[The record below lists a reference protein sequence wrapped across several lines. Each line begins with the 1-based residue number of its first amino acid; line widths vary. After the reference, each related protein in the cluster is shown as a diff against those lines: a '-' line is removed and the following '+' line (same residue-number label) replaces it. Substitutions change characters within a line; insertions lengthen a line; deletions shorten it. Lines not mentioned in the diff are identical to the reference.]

1 MSPSNPNKMKPLR
14 LFTAVW
20 GDKHLDWF
28 EKCCLES
35 LSWPKNAASIEGATW
50 SIVTKSKDR
59 ERLIESIRNSKI
71 RIRDIDFMILGPEFD
86 VNPHA
91 AGQFMNEAYVNEIAK
106 CITYGA
112 QSLTAPP
119 DTVFGDGTIRNLR
132 EVGNQRDVVV
142 FAAHMRVLPDILTDI
157 ASHIN
162 ESGHQPSNAKLVSM
176 AIKHAHR
183 TWTEAEV
190 GLEKIN
196 SYVGGISWRYLDENL
211 YSVTHRLPTP
221 YLINFT
227 PEDLVYFK
235 NQIHYGV
242 IDHSFPGDCL
252 IDTER
257 QRMIGSSDGAF
268 MVELTDAEN
277 NIPPTAPYHEDQPD
291 HFWRNAKHNKINRMN
306 TIIFRGE

>member
-1 MSPSNPNKMKPLR
+1 VPKRKPLR
-14 LFTAVW
+14 LFSAVW

-35 LSWPKNAASIEGATW
+35 LSWEKNAEAIEGATW
-50 SIVTKSKDR
+50 SFLTKAKDR
-59 ERLIESIRNSKI
+59 ERLIESVKASGIKI
-71 RIRDIDFMILGPEFD
+71 RDVDFMVLGPDFD
-86 VNPHA
+86 QNPHA
-91 AGQFMNEAYVNEIAK
+91 AGQFMNEGFVMEISK

-119 DTVFGDGTIRNLR
+119 DTVFGNGTIKSLVA
-132 EVGNQRDVVV
+132 VGSQRDVVV
-142 FAAHMRVLPDILTDI
+142 FAAHMRVLPEILDGIRDYQVLTQK
-157 ASHIN
+157 N
-162 ESGHQPSNAKLVSM
+162 PSNAKLVSL
-176 AIKHAHR
+176 AIRHAHR

-211 YSVTHRLPTP
+211 YAVTHRLPTP

-227 PEDLVYFK
+227 PEDLVYFR

-252 IDTER
+252 IDSER
-257 QRMIGSSDGAF
+257 QRVIGSSDGAF
-268 MVELTDAEN
+268 MVELTEAAS
-277 NIPPTAPYHEDQPD
+277 NIPPTAPYHDDQPD
-291 HFWRNAKHNKINRMN
+291 LFWRNAKHNRTNRMN
-306 TIIFRGE
+306 TIILRGE